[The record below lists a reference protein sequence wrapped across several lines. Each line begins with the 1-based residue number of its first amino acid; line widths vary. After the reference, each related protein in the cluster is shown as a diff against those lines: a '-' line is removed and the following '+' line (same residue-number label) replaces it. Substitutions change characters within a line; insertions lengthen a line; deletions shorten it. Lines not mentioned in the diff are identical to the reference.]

1 MPQKYKPVLS
11 SRYDIA
17 GNTILRQFLHWL
29 RMKTSTM
36 GNYDTGPGLLCM
48 IKLGLLHYLGKPIFR
63 VRIWLKNQYQLKARV
78 RRVLSKI
85 R

>member
-1 MPQKYKPVLS
+1 MPYKNKPVLS
-11 SRYDIA
+11 GRYDLA
-17 GNTILRQFLHWL
+17 GNTILRQLLHWL

-48 IKLGLLHYLGKPIFR
+48 LKLGLLHYLGKPIFR
-63 VRIWLKNQYQLKARV
+63 VRIWLKNQHQLKARV